1 MTSNVGARTISD
13 GKKLGFDKGDDK
25 ETGYK
30 DIKKNV
36 MDELKRTF
44 RPEFLNRIDDIIVF
58 HQLNEE
64 NIKAIVEIMIN
75 RLIDRLKTKDIL
87 LEVSDEVKGFIVK
100 KGFDLTYG
108 ARPLRRAI
116 QNNIEDTVA
125 EAFLNGEIK
134 AGKVVKLIIRDD
146 KVAVEG

>member
-13 GKKLGFDKGDDK
+13 GKKLGFDKGDEK
-25 ETGYK
+25 VNGYK

-64 NIKAIVEIMIN
+64 NIKSIVEIMIN
-75 RLIDRLKTKDIL
+75 KLVERLKTKDIVL
-87 LEVSDEVKGFIVK
+87 NVGDDVKEFIAK

-116 QNNIEDTVA
+116 QNQIEDTVA
-125 EAFLNGEIK
+125 EAFLNGDIK
-134 AGKVVKLIIRDD
+134 SGKPVKLSIKDD
-146 KVAVEG
+146 KVIVG